1 MSAYPIGPV
10 EKMRRKMKR
19 ELERKLLKKDEVIKQ
34 KDEEI
39 SQKDELLSHKDIV
52 ITQLTKTVIKQFG
65 SEGYAILKES
75 GISESDLEELT
86 EFKTAPHC
94 G

>member
-10 EKMRRKMKR
+10 EKMRRKMER

-52 ITQLTKTVIKQFG
+52 IGQLTKTVIKQFG
-65 SEGYAILKES
+65 SEALSILKES

-86 EFKTAPHC
+86 EFKTASHC

>member
-10 EKMRRKMKR
+10 EKMRRKMER
-19 ELERKLLKKDEVIKQ
+19 ELERKLLKKDE
-34 KDEEI
+34 EI
-39 SQKDELLSHKDIV
+39 SQKDKL

-65 SEGYAILKES
+65 SEGLSILKES